1 MSENLNKNGVTVP
14 DEPKAELKEK
24 KSRKPKKEKKNKI
37 HKLKNELLLRRGGF
51 SLLITVLFLAA
62 VVVFNLLISALSNRF
77 SLEYD
82 LSADKQSTVTKE
94 NVDYIKNVSSP
105 ISVTVCAAEDNYVSN
120 ISYLGSQMYSLSS
133 DYQDYYKQTL
143 LFVNKYH
150 DYNKKIDVQY
160 IDMYNDSKFSEIYYK
175 YPNESISYGDIIV
188 SANVENN
195 GTTTERHKV
204 LSFKD
209 IYNLTEDSNSS
220 YYQMYGMGSS
230 YTISGNNIES
240 ALSGAI
246 EYVLGVDKNAVLLT
260 GHSPSSAESYYT
272 AYQELLE
279 SNNFNVEKLDS
290 SSVNSL
296 PENCDVVVIIQ
307 PDTDFSASELEILGN
322 FLYNNGDLR
331 KTLIYMGG
339 ASGKALPNLNE
350 FLGDWG
356 IQVSEGK
363 LFETSGDYCLS
374 GDPTTIAFRSSS
386 YGAVTSSEN
395 APITVGTS
403 SDSDIETQAFVPTP
417 DSVVTAP
424 VGAGS
429 DWNDYS
435 NSDKGTYALVAVG
448 VKKGT
453 NSDGEDINS
462 AVFAFASTD
471 FIAPKQQNTSNT
483 QFAQVAAE
491 AFSDSGVSEISFT
504 PKTIT
509 GDTITPK
516 ESTSRTI
523 QIIFVVLIPISMI
536 AIAIFVYIRRKN
548 AK

>member
-1 MSENLNKNGVTVP
+1 
-14 DEPKAELKEK
+14 
-24 KSRKPKKEKKNKI
+24 
-37 HKLKNELLLRRGGF
+37 
-51 SLLITVLFLAA
+51 
-62 VVVFNLLISALSNRF
+62 
-77 SLEYD
+77 
-82 LSADKQSTVTKE
+82 
-94 NVDYIKNVSSP
+94 
-105 ISVTVCAAEDNYVSN
+105 
-120 ISYLGSQMYSLSS
+120 
-133 DYQDYYKQTL
+133 
-143 LFVNKYH
+143 
-150 DYNKKIDVQY
+150 
-160 IDMYNDSKFSEIYYK
+160 
-175 YPNESISYGDIIV
+175 
-188 SANVENN
+188 
-195 GTTTERHKV
+195 
-204 LSFKD
+204 
-209 IYNLTEDSNSS
+209 
-220 YYQMYGMGSS
+220 MYGMGSS

-448 VKKGT
+448 IKKGT
-453 NSDGEDINS
+453 NSDGKDINS